1 MSASRQSISKKISE
15 HAQPKITYVLLFVA
29 VVASL
34 VALGLALKN
43 KTDISNEQN
52 QINALKSNSSIL
64 PENFANANMKVAKGE
79 DYSSYNSDP
88 ARLKHMRGENDW
100 WSNNN
105 NNSNTKVY
113 DGMDAANKINGGA
126 AQSQCGP
133 VATAEPAHPNLSAY
147 SGAPSMYNSALA
159 NSTAYPDDTAA
170 QSLAGKTTY
179 SCAPDITNVGGCDYA
194 INPDNLMPGSWR
206 EGVSCSDGTD
216 PNSQW
221 AKYHPTRDKYYR
233 YITAAGSAR
242 LSANTR
248 SSSRKIL
255 GLQNPLRSGTS
266 TPITNSM
273 ITPFSESS
281 LRSQAIFDATGI
293 YPTATH
299 C

>member
-1 MSASRQSISKKISE
+1 MSEVNRMHPLKLSDSSQ
-15 HAQPKITYVLLFVA
+15 HTITYVLLFIA

-34 VALGLALKN
+34 VALGLAIKN
-43 KTDISNEQN
+43 SNDLTQEQQ
-52 QINALKSNSSIL
+52 QIDALK
-64 PENFANANMKVAKGE
+64 PKAKENFSNAQIKAKDSANGYVS
-79 DYSSYNSDP
+79 DNSDP
-88 ARLKHMRGENDW
+88 ARLRKMRGSDDW
-100 WSNNN
+100 WSD
-105 NNSNTKVY
+105 NSNGNTKVF
-113 DGMDAANKINGGA
+113 DGMDAANQINGGA

-133 VATAEPAHPNLSAY
+133 IATAEPAHPHLSSY
-147 SGAPSMYNSALA
+147 SGAPSMYNAALA
-159 NSTAYPDDTAA
+159 NSTAYPDETAA

-242 LSANTR
+242 LGANTR

-266 TPITNSM
+266 TPLSSTM
-273 ITPFSESS
+273 VTPFMESS
-281 LRSQAIFDATGI
+281 LRAQAIFDATGMH
-293 YPTATH
+293 PTSFH

>member
-1 MSASRQSISKKISE
+1 MSASRITMPKISE
-15 HAQPKITYVLLFVA
+15 QSQHKITYVLLFVA
-29 VVASL
+29 VVASI
-34 VALGLALKN
+34 VALGLAIQNATSL
-43 KTDISNEQN
+43 DREQKQLN
-52 QINALKSNSSIL
+52 DLMSRQPSGQT
-64 PENFANANMKVAKGE
+64 ENFKNAQMRAK
-79 DYSSYNSDP
+79 DDNYSQYNSDP
-88 ARLKHMRGENDW
+88 DRLNFMRGANDW
-100 WSNNN
+100 WSNNGGGGN
-105 NNSNTKVY
+105 NKVY

-133 VATAEPAHPNLSAY
+133 IATAEPAHPNLSSY
-147 SGAPSMYNSALA
+147 SGAPSMYNAALA

-179 SCAPDITNVGGCDYA
+179 SCAPDVTNAGGCDYA

-242 LSANTR
+242 LGANTR
-248 SSSRKIL
+248 SSSRKVL

-266 TPITNSM
+266 TPITDTM

-281 LRSQAIFDATGI
+281 LRSEALFASVGH
-293 YPTATH
+293 YPVASH

>member
-1 MSASRQSISKKISE
+1 MSASRMTMPKISE
-15 HAQPKITYVLLFVA
+15 QSQHKITYVLLFVA
-29 VVASL
+29 VVASI
-34 VALGLALKN
+34 VALGLAIQNATTL
-43 KTDISNEQN
+43 DREQQQLNNLMAQQRGN
-52 QINALKSNSSIL
+52 QTEHFTNPQMRAKDNNYSQNNS
-64 PENFANANMKVAKGE
+64 
-79 DYSSYNSDP
+79 
-88 ARLKHMRGENDW
+88 DW
-100 WSNNN
+100 WSNNGGGGN
-105 NNSNTKVY
+105 NKVY
-113 DGMDAANKINGGA
+113 DGMDAANQINGGA

-133 VATAEPAHPNLSAY
+133 IATAEPAHPNLSTY
-147 SGAPSMYNSALA
+147 SGAPSMYNAALA

-179 SCAPDITNVGGCDYA
+179 SCAPDITNAGGCDYA

-242 LSANTR
+242 LGANTR
-248 SSSRKIL
+248 STSRKVL

-266 TPITNSM
+266 TPITNTM
-273 ITPFSESS
+273 ITPFMESS
-281 LRSQAIFDATGI
+281 LRSEALFASVGH
-293 YPTATH
+293 YPVSSH

>member
-1 MSASRQSISKKISE
+1 MTFSNRRSASRFSLSDTNKTRLNTILLVG
-15 HAQPKITYVLLFVA
+15 AVVLA
-29 VVASL
+29 VVAL
-34 VALGLALKN
+34 IYAIKDKNDMDDLKAKQGPGTAGN
-43 KTDISNEQN
+43 RQHFSNN
-52 QINALKSNSSIL
+52 TNNPNNSDY
-64 PENFANANMKVAKGE
+64 AN
-79 DYSSYNSDP
+79 YNSDP
-88 ARLKHMRGENDW
+88 SSLRRQRGNNDW
-100 WSNNN
+100 WSNNGGN
-105 NNSNTKVY
+105 VGKVY
-113 DGMDAANKINGGA
+113 DGSDAANAINGGA
-126 AQSQCGP
+126 AQSTCP
-133 VATAEPAHPNLSAY
+133 PIATAEPAHPNLSSY
-147 SGAPSMYNSALA
+147 SGGPSMVNSALA
-159 NSTAYPDDTAA
+159 NSTAYPDETAA

-221 AKYHPTRDKYYR
+221 AKYHPTREKYYR

-266 TPITNSM
+266 TPLTNAAIS
-273 ITPFSESS
+273 PFNDSP
-281 LRSQAIFDATGI
+281 LRAQAIFDAVGQYPDSTG
-293 YPTATH
+293 

>member
-1 MSASRQSISKKISE
+1 MSTASRFTVPKISE
-15 HAQPKITYVLLFVA
+15 QSQHKITYVLLFVA
-29 VVASL
+29 VVASI
-34 VALGLALKN
+34 VALGLAIQNATTL
-43 KTDISNEQN
+43 DHEQQKLN
-52 QINALKSNSSIL
+52 DLMSRQSNSSQQTESFKN
-64 PENFANANMKVAKGE
+64 PQMRAK
-79 DYSSYNSDP
+79 SNNTNKNNNNNNSQ
-88 ARLKHMRGENDW
+88 NNSDW
-100 WSNNN
+100 WSNNGSNGGN
-105 NNSNTKVY
+105 NKVY

-133 VATAEPAHPNLSAY
+133 IATAEPAHPNLSSY
-147 SGAPSMYNSALA
+147 SGAPSMYNAALA

-179 SCAPDITNVGGCDYA
+179 SCAPDITNAGGCDYA

-233 YITAAGSAR
+233 DITAAGSAR
-242 LSANTR
+242 LGANTR
-248 SSSRKIL
+248 SSSRKVL

-266 TPITNSM
+266 TPITNTM
-273 ITPFSESS
+273 ISPFMESS
-281 LRSQAIFDATGI
+281 LRSEALFASVGH
-293 YPTATH
+293 YPVSSH